1 MGSFKRD
8 VLTERERR
16 EGSRLARRDGMEA
29 AFGAHK
35 GKWKCG
41 LLGPMR
47 RWTVRLRCL
56 IGRLPRREVDES
68 PWK

>member
-1 MGSFKRD
+1 MKAVVS
-8 VLTERERR
+8 
-16 EGSRLARRDGMEA
+16 RRDGMEA

-47 RWTVRLRCL
+47 RWMVRLRCL
-56 IGRLPRREVDES
+56 IGLLPRREVDES
-68 PWK
+68 SWK